1 LEEVDVGTPK
11 NQSVMKAF
19 VLLRSFRRPDEWL
32 TSSELS
38 RRAKMPE
45 ASGYRLVQT
54 LEGIGA
60 VVRDARGRYR
70 PGMLL
75 LELSSD
81 IDPQDLWRTAAQA
94 VIERWSQ
101 RLDVTVQIGIYED
114 GMVTYVARA
123 GQPRGSLGLAQGM
136 QFEAYCTGLGKV
148 LLAQLPENELE
159 AFFGE
164 GELVAFTPQTIT
176 REDRLREELREIR
189 ALGYSLDDRETLEDV
204 RCVAAPVHDPAGRV
218 VAAISFCD
226 SADRL
231 TELRRESL
239 TTDLLEAADE
249 VGRRIYPW
257 CDTPAISRRPLM
269 SPKKTALLA
278 QVSEAL

>member
-1 LEEVDVGTPK
+1 MGTPK

-75 LELSSD
+75 LELSND

-101 RLDVTVQIGIYED
+101 RLDVTVQIGVYED

-123 GQPRGSLGLAQGM
+123 GQPRGSLGLTQGM
-136 QFEAYCTGLGKV
+136 QFEAYCTGLGKM
-148 LLAQLPENELE
+148 LLAQLPESELK

-204 RCVAAPVHDPAGRV
+204 RCIAAPVHDPAGRV

-226 SADRL
+226 AAERL
-231 TELRRESL
+231 TEARRQAL

-257 CDTPAISRRPLM
+257 CDASTTNHRSLVPSRGSGLV
-269 SPKKTALLA
+269 A